1 MSDEHTSP
9 IQTPKQLIAVVLA
22 AFLVPVFTF
31 IFISQLVVGSF
42 GDVSKNDPAM
52 SPEAVAKRL
61 KPVGEVVVADT
72 AVGAANQSEVV
83 SKGPVPAQP
92 AAVAANVAA
101 VNGKAVFEAN
111 CAVCHVPG
119 VANAPKFGDKAAWAP
134 RIETGIDNLYR
145 SALNGKNIMPA
156 KGGNAALA
164 DAEVKAAVDYMVSQS
179 K

>member
-1 MSDEHTSP
+1 MSDEHSS
-9 IQTPKQLIAVVLA
+9 IIKTPKQLIAVVLA
-22 AFLVPVFTF
+22 AFLVPVFTL

-72 AVGAANQSEVV
+72 AVGATNQSEIRFKEPVQ
-83 SKGPVPAQP
+83 PVP
-92 AAVAANVAA
+92 VAANVVA
-101 VNGKAVFEAN
+101 VNGKAVFETN

-119 VANAPKFGDKAAWAP
+119 AANAPKFGDKAAWAP
-134 RIETGIDNLYR
+134 RIKTGIGSLYR
-145 SALNGKNIMPA
+145 SALNGKNVMPP
-156 KGGNAALA
+156 KGGNAALT
-164 DAEVKAAVDYMVSQS
+164 DAEVKAAVDYIVSQS